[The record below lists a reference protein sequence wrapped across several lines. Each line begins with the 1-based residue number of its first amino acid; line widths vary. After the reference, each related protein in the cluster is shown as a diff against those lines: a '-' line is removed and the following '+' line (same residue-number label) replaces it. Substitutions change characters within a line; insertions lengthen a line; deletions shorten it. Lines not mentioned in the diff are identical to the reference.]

1 MSKGLSPSELE
12 SATKLL
18 GHAPSKLEEG
28 LFSAMWS
35 EHCSYKSSKVHLQKL
50 PKSSPRVLVGPGENA
65 GAVDIGDGLC
75 VVFKVESHNHPSFI
89 EPFQGAATG
98 VGGILRDIF
107 TMGARPFATMN
118 LLRFGSPSHPKTP
131 WLVDGA
137 TKGLS
142 GYGNCF
148 GVANVVSDVAFDS
161 CYDANILVNAFAIG
175 ICKHS
180 DLQSGVAKGV
190 GNAVVYVGAK
200 TGRDGIHGATMAS
213 ESFDDDSHQRRPTV
227 QVGDPFKEKLLLDA
241 CLECF
246 ERKLVVGIQDMG
258 AAGLTSSSY
267 EMASRGQSGLALHL
281 DRVPLRDSGMQ
292 PYEIMLSESQERML
306 LVAEPENIPLISE
319 VFARYGLDAAV
330 IGEVTNTKMV
340 ELFWHGDRVSS
351 LDPLWLTD
359 EAPMLRRPSAKPGI
373 ACEQR
378 ANRVPHDENPMSFN
392 QYDRH
397 IGLGTLVAGDESD
410 AALVRLPGTNKAI
423 ALSLF
428 CDERLCAQDPFEG
441 ARRGFA
447 RQVLQLACLGA
458 EPIGATDCLNFGSPE
473 DPGVMWQ
480 FEQTIDG
487 LSEAAK
493 AFDVPIVSGN
503 VSFYNQTNDKAIYPT
518 PTLGLVGLREGF
530 EHWATRTVKREDD
543 THLFISV
550 KNSDLEGVRRLA
562 QWLIPLVKNGNIDT
576 AWTVDKGEEGLGVM
590 VAAPKQ
596 KADAIHKSAML
607 GQFGVV

>member
-1 MSKGLSPSELE
+1 MSSLSPSEVQ
-12 SATKLL
+12 SVTKLL
-18 GHAPSKLEEG
+18 GRHPSKLEEG
-28 LFSAMWS
+28 LFTAMWS
-35 EHCSYKSSKVHLQKL
+35 EHCSYKSSKIHLQKL
-50 PKSSPRVLVGPGENA
+50 PKASPRVLVGPGENA

-118 LLRFGSPSHPKTP
+118 LLRFGSPSHPKTS

-137 TKGLS
+137 IRGLS

-148 GVANVVSDVAFDS
+148 GVANVVTDVAFDS

-175 ICKHS
+175 VCKHS
-180 DLQSGVAKGV
+180 ELQSGTAKGL

-213 ESFDDDSHQRRPTV
+213 ESFDDASHERRPTV

-246 ERKLVVGIQDMG
+246 EKKLVVGIQDMG

-267 EMASRGQSGLALHL
+267 EMASRGNSGLNLHL
-281 DRVPLRDSGMQ
+281 DKVPLRDAGMQ

-306 LVAEPENIPLISE
+306 LVAKQENVVAIKEIFE
-319 VFARYGLDAAV
+319 RYDLDAAV
-330 IGEVTNTKMV
+330 IGEVANERLV
-340 ELFWHGDRVSS
+340 NLYWRGDCICS

-359 EAPMLRRPSAKPGI
+359 EAPVLRRPSARPEI
-373 ACEQR
+373 ASEAR
-378 ANRVPHDENPMSFN
+378 AMTKQQAPEGFT

-410 AALVRLPGTNKAI
+410 AALVRIPGTNKAI
-423 ALSLF
+423 GLSIG
-428 CDERLCAQDPFEG
+428 CDEQLCAANPFEG

-447 RQVLQLACLGA
+447 RQVLQLACIGA

-473 DPGVMWQ
+473 DPCVMWS
-480 FEQTIDG
+480 FERAIEG
-487 LSEAAK
+487 LCEAAA
-493 AFDVPIVSGN
+493 AFKVPIISGN
-503 VSFYNQTNDKAIYPT
+503 VSFYNQTNEKAIYPT
-518 PTLGLVGLREGF
+518 PTVGLVGLREGYAHF
-530 EHWATRTVKREDD
+530 ATRDLKRDDDVQVFVGVK
-543 THLFISV
+543 HH
-550 KNSDLEGVRRLA
+550 DLACVHTLA
-562 QWLIPLVKNGNIDT
+562 QWLIPLVRSGEVDT
-576 AWTVDKGEEGLGVM
+576 ARVTEKGDDLLGVII
-590 VAAPKQ
+590 AAPKT
-596 KADAIHKSAML
+596 KVAAISKNVPGEFLIME
-607 GQFGVV
+607 Q